1 MNPPPPRSH
10 SLLLLPPLPTPS
22 IHQPAP
28 TIYLTDEQFV
38 LQRLADSAIDLYAM
52 VVVLSR

>member
-1 MNPPPPRSH
+1 MSKVYTLTTPFFL
-10 SLLLLPPLPTPS
+10 SLQLKPSLPHP
-22 IHQPAP
+22 
-28 TIYLTDEQFV
+28 IYLTDEQFV

>member
-1 MNPPPPRSH
+1 MSSTPFPPPTFL
-10 SLLLLPPLPTPS
+10 SLPLTTP
-22 IHQPAP
+22 QPHP
-28 TIYLTDEQFV
+28 IYLTDEQFL

>member
-1 MNPPPPRSH
+1 MS
-10 SLLLLPPLPTPS
+10 PTPS
-22 IHQPAP
+22 PPASIPSLLPFPAVTIP
-28 TIYLTDEQFV
+28 THPIYLTDEQFV

>member
-1 MNPPPPRSH
+1 MSSTPSPPLLFLSLQLMPSPPR
-10 SLLLLPPLPTPS
+10 P
-22 IHQPAP
+22 
-28 TIYLTDEQFV
+28 IYLTDEQFL

>member
-1 MNPPPPRSH
+1 MSTTSFPPPPF
-10 SLLLLPPLPTPS
+10 LLPPPNPLTAPLC
-22 IHQPAP
+22 QP
-28 TIYLTDEQFV
+28 IYLADEQFL

>member
-1 MNPPPPRSH
+1 MSEAYPTPTPPPFP
-10 SLLLLPPLPTPS
+10 LPPTDTLPHP
-22 IHQPAP
+22 
-28 TIYLTDEQFV
+28 IYLTDEQFV

>member
-1 MNPPPPRSH
+1 MTTFPPPF
-10 SLLLLPPLPTPS
+10 SLSLSLTHHPL
-22 IHQPAP
+22 QP
-28 TIYLTDEQFV
+28 IYLADEQFL

>member
-1 MNPPPPRSH
+1 MSTNSFPPPLSF
-10 SLLLLPPLPTPS
+10 SLPQPTHCSP
-22 IHQPAP
+22 QP
-28 TIYLTDEQFV
+28 IYLADEQFL